1 MQYESGVK
9 RRDLKPEIFS
19 MAGIQELVLTFLDRL
34 SHDALR
40 FNRKREALDARIQT
54 TICWH
59 IAWQRHFSSRLPKK

>member
-54 TICWH
+54 TIC
-59 IAWQRHFSSRLPKK
+59 